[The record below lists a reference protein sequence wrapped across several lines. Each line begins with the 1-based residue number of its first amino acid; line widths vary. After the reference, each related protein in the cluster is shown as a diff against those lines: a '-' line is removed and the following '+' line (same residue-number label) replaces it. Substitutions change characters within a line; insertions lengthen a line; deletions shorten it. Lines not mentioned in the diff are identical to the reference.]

1 MNIGYYAHHH
11 GSGHCRQADKLAGLL
26 PKDCRHKLTVFTTVS
41 AEEFTF
47 SQINE
52 SQVVRLAAEEERDD
66 DILSGR
72 PARQFLPDCLHYSPV
87 GNRDIRQRSWQL
99 LDGIRRFNIELMI
112 IDVSV
117 EVAMLCRTAS
127 IPYLYIRLAGNRND
141 APHLNAFAGALG
153 LLAPFPKALES
164 IQTPNWVC
172 QKSLYLDF
180 LTPPQAPPC
189 IDDFI
194 ITLNERAKSADV
206 NLQSRQKIAQYQQE
220 RLNDTALASKKIA
233 LITVIKGFG
242 GHQNIDDKLPKL
254 RKLWSEALIISLGP
268 ISNEARQEVDMA
280 MTVTDVTPFLAFSDY
295 LVMAC
300 GLNAIA
306 QAYPYSTPLVALPDE
321 RPHDEQKAMAAALI
335 EQQWAMS
342 GAQFLQYSMTLDS
355 KLLPSRPKPLRDHQA
370 ASALINSLAVS
381 TSVKSWFEHWL
392 LPRLDVLPASY

>member
-52 SQVVRLAAEEERDD
+52 SQVVRLAAEEERGDEV
-66 DILSGR
+66 LSGR
-72 PARQFLPDCLHYSPV
+72 ADRHFFPDCLHYSPV

-99 LDGIRRFNIELMI
+99 LDGVRRFNIELMI

-172 QKSLYLDF
+172 QKSLYLNF
-180 LTPPQAPPC
+180 LTSPQAPPC
-189 IDDFI
+189 IDEFI

-206 NLQSRQKIAQYQQE
+206 NLQSQQKIAQYQQE
-220 RLNDTALASKKIA
+220 RLNNTALASKKIA

-242 GHQNIDDKLPKL
+242 GHQNIDNKLPKL

-280 MTVTDVTPFLAFSDY
+280 MTVDDVTPFLAFSDY

-306 QAYPYSTPLVALPDE
+306 QASPYSTPLVALPDE

-342 GAQFLQYSMTLDS
+342 WAQFLQYSMTLDS
-355 KLLPSRPKPLRDHQA
+355 KLLPSRPKPLRDNQA
-370 ASALINSLAVS
+370 ASALINNLAVS

-392 LPRLDVLPASY
+392 LPQLDVLPASY